1 MLVVFPI
8 DGSSSVIVFVDAVD
22 VVEPTVPFSL
32 AILIT
37 NAGYGSA
44 NNLRITSGQPEII
57 DNEKGLLVSF
67 KIIGAQLGSRPVS
80 RSLTLTFGDIR
91 PQTTAVARW
100 LMTSSLKGT
109 FSNYT
114 ATFENT
120 NPLGTT
126 LFN

>member
-8 DGSSSVIVFVDAVD
+8 DGSSSVIAFIDAVD

-67 KIIGAQLGSRPVS
+67 KIIGANLVHDPSRGHSPS
-80 RSLTLTFGDIR
+80 RSATYDHRRR
-91 PQTTAVARW
+91 P
-100 LMTSSLKGT
+100 SHG
-109 FSNYT
+109 
-114 ATFENT
+114 
-120 NPLGTT
+120 G
-126 LFN
+126 